1 MSDFESL
8 FSWNET
14 PFGKRPLEIEN
25 ENILMHGR

>member
-1 MSDFESL
+1 MSDFQIIIQLE
-8 FSWNET
+8 WD